1 MGNEN
6 WIKITVIAD
15 IENLDELCAVMSML
29 DSGLMIEDYSDVE
42 SQLDGVYAD
51 LIDEE
56 ILAKD
61 RTKASVA
68 IFVPAEKPVDHYT
81 LYIEERTAALGIANT
96 VELSGINEEDWAH
109 SWKQYYKPVRIG
121 EKLVVVPRWETYDEQ
136 DGDVIVRMDP
146 GMAFGTGTHET
157 TRLCAQLLEKYVT
170 SDTRMLDV
178 GCGSGILAICASK
191 LGAEFCDAYDID
203 PIAVRVANE
212 NVKDNECTNVNC
224 YESDLLKDAKTIDG
238 GYNVIAANIV
248 ADIIIRLSPD
258 ISAFLA
264 DGGVFIA
271 SGIILERSQN
281 VRDAMTKCGFT
292 EKECAVENGWCAIA
306 FEVKDKSFA

>member
-6 WIKITVIAD
+6 WIKIKVTSD
-15 IENLDELCAVMSML
+15 IGNLDELCAVMCML

-42 SQLDGVYAD
+42 GVLDGVYAD

-61 RTKASVA
+61 RTKVSVA

-81 LYIEERTAALGIANT
+81 LYIEERTAALGIENS

-109 SWKQYYKPVRIG
+109 SWKQYYKPVKIG
-121 EKLVVVPRWETYDEQ
+121 EKLVIVPRWETYDVQ

-170 SDTRMLDV
+170 PDTRMLDV

-191 LGAEFCDAYDID
+191 LGAKFCDAYDID
-203 PIAVRVANE
+203 SIAVRVANE
-212 NVKDNECTNVNC
+212 NAQDNECGNVKC
-224 YESDLLKDAKTIDG
+224 YESDLLKEAKRIDG
-238 GYNVIAANIV
+238 GYTVVAANIV
-248 ADIIIRLSPD
+248 ADIIIRLSPG
-258 ISAFLA
+258 IAGFMA
-264 DGGVFIA
+264 AGAVFIA
-271 SGIILERSQN
+271 SGIIIERSQN
-281 VRDAMTKCGFT
+281 VRDAMAECGFS
-292 EKECAVENGWCAIA
+292 EKECVEENGWCAIA
-306 FEVKDKSFA
+306 FEVRD